1 MSVFVART
9 GTDIGFEQ
17 HPCLEPLGCRRPSG
31 MHEGQYRFRASVWS
45 RTMYLT
51 ISALLS
57 WSPPP
62 GEPIAAN
69 LSREL
74 W

>member
-31 MHEGQYRFRASVWS
+31 MHEGQYRFACFRVESDHVLDHQRSPLLVTTS
-45 RTMYLT
+45 RRTDRRKLVT
-51 ISALLS
+51 
-57 WSPPP
+57 
-62 GEPIAAN
+62 
-69 LSREL
+69 
-74 W
+74 